1 MTKGETKS
9 TYEERIRK
17 GDGKAAYK
25 LALKYRDG
33 DALIK
38 IPKNEVKSLEL
49 LHHAADDLGYSTA
62 MMEVERVYATGQH
75 GATRDVD
82 KGRKY
87 SEVAVKLGNVHA
99 RLPLGMLEAE
109 EGNID
114 LAIRHW
120 KVAASAGDERSVKK
134 LWAFFYRK
142 ALEKAEL
149 EVTLR
154 AHKEACDVVNNEERA
169 LVIRE
174 SKGGREWCF
183 ARTTFGKLLFG
194 RNQRKT
200 IEGGNESASSAKI
213 ISQKRVMYRIISK
226 SSSRNLLEAQN
237 WVL

>member
-1 MTKGETKS
+1 M
-9 TYEERIRK
+9 
-17 GDGKAAYK
+17 
-25 LALKYRDG
+25 
-33 DALIK
+33 
-38 IPKNEVKSLEL
+38 EL

-154 AHKEACDVVNNEERA
+154 AHKEACDVVNSEERERWKLFEKA
-169 LVIRE
+169 RE
-174 SKGGREWCF
+174 AGNGVSLEQ
-183 ARTTFGKLLFG
+183 LLG
-194 RNQRKT
+194 SYYLGEINAKQLKAEMKVHQAQR
-200 IEGGNESASSAKI
+200 
-213 ISQKRVMYRIISK
+213 
-226 SSSRNLLEAQN
+226 
-237 WVL
+237 